1 MESSNDSDLVFKIL
15 LLGDSEVGKSCF
27 LMRYS
32 ENVFIE
38 NYITTIGLDYKLKT
52 VKLDTG
58 KTIKVQLWDTAGQD
72 KYRTIAKNYYKGS
85 HGILLLYDITKQS
98 SFDNIREWVRDIKE
112 EVNEKAILFLI
123 GNKIDME
130 DQRKIPKEKG
140 VELAE
145 EFKIPF
151 FEASAKS
158 GENVDEV
165 FKALYNKICEIYG
178 DLERERGTKLIK
190 KRKIKGRCCLYHF
203 QAGEPLYTHE
213 KSIGSRKACF
223 V

>member
-1 MESSNDSDLVFKIL
+1 MESSPESDFVFKIL

-32 ENVFIE
+32 DNVFVE

-52 VKLDTG
+52 VKLDSG

-85 HGILLLYDITKQS
+85 HGILLLYDITKIT
-98 SFDNIREWVRDIKE
+98 SFENRREWIRDIKE
-112 EVNEKAILFLI
+112 EVSEKAIIFLI
-123 GNKIDME
+123 GNKIDLT
-130 DQRKIPKEKG
+130 DNRKISKEKG
-140 VELAE
+140 EELAE
-145 EFKIPF
+145 EYKIPF

-165 FKALYNKICEIYG
+165 FKALYKKISEVYG
-178 DLERERGTKLIK
+178 DLEREKGSKLNK
-190 KRKIKGRCCLYHF
+190 KNKNKGICC
-203 QAGEPLYTHE
+203 
-213 KSIGSRKACF
+213 I
-223 V
+223 

>member
-1 MESSNDSDLVFKIL
+1 MESPNDSDLVFKIL

-190 KRKIKGRCCLYHF
+190 KRKIKGRCC
-203 QAGEPLYTHE
+203 
-213 KSIGSRKACF
+213 S
-223 V
+223 

>member
-85 HGILLLYDITKQS
+85 HSILLLYDITKQS

-190 KRKIKGRCCLYHF
+190 KRKIKGRCCL
-203 QAGEPLYTHE
+203 
-213 KSIGSRKACF
+213 
-223 V
+223 

>member
-32 ENVFIE
+32 DNVFIE

-112 EVNEKAILFLI
+112 EVSEKAIIFLI
-123 GNKIDME
+123 GNKIDIE
-130 DQRKIPKEKG
+130 EERKISKEKG
-140 VELAE
+140 EELAE

-158 GENVDEV
+158 GKNVDEV

-178 DLERERGTKLIK
+178 DLERERGSKLIK
-190 KRKIKGRCCLYHF
+190 KSKMKKKCCF
-203 QAGEPLYTHE
+203 
-213 KSIGSRKACF
+213 
-223 V
+223 